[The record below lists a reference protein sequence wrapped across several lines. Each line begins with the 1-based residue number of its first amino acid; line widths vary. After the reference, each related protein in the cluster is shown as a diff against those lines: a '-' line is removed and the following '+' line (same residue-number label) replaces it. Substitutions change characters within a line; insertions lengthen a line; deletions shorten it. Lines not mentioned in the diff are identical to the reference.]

1 MWDLVL
7 LMQKYKDVLENRI
20 QAANKLKDIIPMHK
34 LKEEDWQIVAISDGG
49 LIIANEIRK
58 NLSNNIDY
66 LFSESIKAP
75 NNSECEVARVSENE
89 EIIIIDELIDSFDI
103 KLDFIYGEA
112 QRKHEEKILS
122 YIYKYR
128 KGKPFLDVQDKVVLL
143 VDEGS
148 ETGVRLTTAIKS
160 IFALKP
166 KAIYVAVPLIPTA
179 VLEMIEP
186 YADDVYFI
194 WDIDDYVE
202 TSLYYKEFDDIKEE
216 EIEKILGV

>member
-1 MWDLVL
+1 
-7 LMQKYKDVLENRI
+7 MQKYKEILKNRSK
-20 QAANKLKDIIPMHK
+20 AAKK
-34 LKEEDWQIVAISDGG
+34 LKEMLPLLKIKEEEWCFVGISDGG
-49 LIIANEIRK
+49 LFIANELKKGLK
-58 NLSNNIDY
+58 NKIDY

-75 NNSECEVARVSENE
+75 KNDECEIARVSENE
-89 EIIIIDELIDSFDI
+89 EIIIIDELINSFDI

-128 KGKPFLDVQDKVVLL
+128 KGKAFLDVEDKVVLL

-166 KAIYVAVPLIPTA
+166 KAIYVALPLIPTA
-179 VLEMIEP
+179 VLEAIEP
-186 YADDVYFI
+186 YVDDVFFLYN
-194 WDIDDYVE
+194 IDDYVE
-202 TSLYYKEFDDIKEE
+202 TSLYYKEFEAIDEKI
-216 EIEKILGV
+216 IEKILGDENWNMM

>member
-1 MWDLVL
+1 
-7 LMQKYKDVLENRI
+7 MQKYKDVLKDRYE
-20 QAANKLKDIIPMHK
+20 AARKLKDIIPMHK

-49 LIIANEIRK
+49 LVIADEIRK

-128 KGKPFLDVQDKVVLL
+128 KGKPFLDVCDKIVLL

-186 YADDVYFI
+186 YVDDVYFI

-202 TSLYYKEFDDIKEE
+202 TSLYYRRFDDIKEE